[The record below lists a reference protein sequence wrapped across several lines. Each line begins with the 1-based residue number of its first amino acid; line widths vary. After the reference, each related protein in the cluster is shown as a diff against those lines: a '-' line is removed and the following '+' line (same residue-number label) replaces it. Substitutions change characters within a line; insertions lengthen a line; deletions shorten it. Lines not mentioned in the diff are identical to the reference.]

1 MDWKNEDKLF
11 NLLVKK
17 SSDPRIVFN
26 KMEELLKSYSEKAL
40 DSLRK
45 IKDTESKHNLEE
57 LVSFTEFKA

>member
-26 KMEELLKSYSEKAL
+26 KMEDLLKSYSEKAL
-40 DSLRK
+40 ESLRK
-45 IKDTESKHNLEE
+45 VKDSDAKYNLGE